1 MGWMLR
7 LRLKDPVKTK
17 LEDSLEGQFTALGI
31 RAGSNI
37 LQLADSES
45 PRALLREQLSLL
57 RPTAFAG
64 LGCSWRFR
72 PVYDSLR
79 AGQVAVVDQGL
90 QCYSDAPE
98 IQPQDLCSFACAD
111 VREVRGSPGKGL
123 VLPSHGFS
131 RSETILVWES
141 HSAERDLDPERNLI
155 AGQG

>member
-1 MGWMLR
+1 MLR

>member
-1 MGWMLR
+1 MLR

-17 LEDSLEGQFTALGI
+17 LEDSLEGQFTAPGM
-31 RAGSNI
+31 RAWSNF

-45 PRALLREQLSLL
+45 PRALLREQLRLL
-57 RPTAFAG
+57 RPTTFAD
-64 LGCSWRFR
+64 LGCTWRFR
-72 PVYDSLR
+72 PVHDSMR

-90 QCYSDAPE
+90 RCYSDAAE
-98 IQPQDLCSFACAD
+98 IQPQDLCSFAWAD

-131 RSETILVWES
+131 RSEIILVWES
-141 HSAERDLDPERNLI
+141 HSAERDLDPERNLV

>member
-1 MGWMLR
+1 MLR

-45 PRALLREQLSLL
+45 PRALLREQFSLL